1 MISKTNTVTLRIE
14 DAVDGNMQL
23 IDPNGYKDELQKMV
37 DERIMEIN
45 PAKVDQT
52 YSPDSENAQSG
63 KAVAETINK
72 DWLESDETSFAYI
85 KNRTHYE
92 TIEELPLV
100 AVEGE
105 EYEGQTNFPELTAE
119 QEQLLISM
127 LENSSTTVVN
137 TVYGHILYND
147 ITVEYNGQAY
157 VVGGL
162 YNVNGSYLYD
172 VMVCSDVDDI
182 IRPAPLMQVGTQL
195 FDNTFTIGLTMWDF
209 AAAGETVTF
218 KGITEIKKLDEKFM
232 PDSVATKSYVQSS
245 LSDMSEE
252 IGGEMDTLRGEMGG
266 LSGEVSSF
274 DSRISANESEFG
286 NVWSALGPL
295 ENDVTNIKAELDG
308 LEELLGGI

>member
-1 MISKTNTVTLRIE
+1 MQYSENYGFYLPSRDADDVADINQISENFRVI
-14 DAVDGNMQL
+14 DASVVKKISGKGLSSND
-23 IDPNGYKDELQKMV
+23 YTDEEKSKL
-37 DERIMEIN
+37 
-45 PAKVDQT
+45 AKVNPEIDQVF
-52 YSPDSENAQSG
+52 DAESENPQSG
-63 KAVAETINK
+63 KAIAETINK

-147 ITVEYNGQAY
+147 ITVEYNGQTY
-157 VVGGL
+157 VVGGI
-162 YNVNGSYLYD
+162 YNGSYLYD

-182 IRPAPLMQVGTQL
+182 IRPDPLMQVGTQPS
-195 FDNTFTIGLTMWDF
+195 DNTFTIGLTMWDF

-232 PDSVATKSYVQSS
+232 PYTIATK
-245 LSDMSEE
+245 DDITAA
-252 IGGEMDTLRGEMGG
+252 IGDIET
-266 LSGEVSSF
+266 
-274 DSRISANESEFG
+274 
-286 NVWSALGPL
+286 
-295 ENDVTNIKAELDG
+295 
-308 LEELLGGI
+308 LLGGI